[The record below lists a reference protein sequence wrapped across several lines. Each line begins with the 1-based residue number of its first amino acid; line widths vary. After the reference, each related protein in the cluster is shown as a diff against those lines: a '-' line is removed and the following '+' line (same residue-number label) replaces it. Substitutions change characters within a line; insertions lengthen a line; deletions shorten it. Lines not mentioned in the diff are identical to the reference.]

1 MFIRPLSSLRER
13 VIESYRRF
21 ELESKLRWRSIAA
34 SNYKR
39 GSDGALSTL
48 RIGNEAPLAL
58 YHRFELKSRLRW
70 RSIAASNWNR
80 GSVGAMLLLNS
91 NRVVGND

>member
-34 SNYKR
+34 SNWKR
-39 GSDGALSTL
+39 GSVGALSPL
-48 RIGNEAPLAL
+48 RIGIEAPLAL
-58 YHRFELKSRLRW
+58 YRRFELESRLRW
-70 RSIAASNWNR
+70 RHAPAKLQSSSR
-80 GSVGAMLLLNS
+80 E
-91 NRVVGND
+91 

>member
-48 RIGNEAPLAL
+48 RIGNEAPLSF

-70 RSIAASNWNR
+70 R
-80 GSVGAMLLLNS
+80 LD
-91 NRVVGND
+91 VVLKVDMFSGEKCIINIKEVSTYA